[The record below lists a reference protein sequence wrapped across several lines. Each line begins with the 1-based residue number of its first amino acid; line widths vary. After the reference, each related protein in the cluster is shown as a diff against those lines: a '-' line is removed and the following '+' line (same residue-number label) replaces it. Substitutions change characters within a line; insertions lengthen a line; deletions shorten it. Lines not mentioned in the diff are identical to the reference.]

1 MPRTRSLAWAELKFG
16 LIAVFA
22 IVMAAILIFAVGGGG
37 GFFWQN
43 YTLKVRFDNVA
54 GLAEGSPVRVAGVE
68 VGSVNN
74 VELSGNGVEVWF
86 DIKDEMR
93 PLVTDRSVASI
104 GSISLLGE
112 GAVDI
117 SPGQG
122 GTPIPDWGY
131 VRSGVAEGS
140 IQQVTSQASA
150 SINEARLLIEDIRKG
165 RGTVGK
171 LFTDDSLYREFNSLL
186 GAAEDVT
193 RNIREGRGTMGQL
206 ANNPR
211 MYNELEASVANLNAI
226 TAGLRKGEGSLGKL
240 LYDQGLADRLTQATA
255 NLEGMTA
262 KINRGE
268 GTIGRLISED
278 ELYKRLDSVTARLD
292 TVLQNLNAGEGTA
305 GQLLR
310 DKQLYENM
318 NQTIT
323 EIRALVAEITKD
335 PKKYLNV
342 KVSIF

>member
-22 IVMAAILIFAVGGGG
+22 LVMAGLLIFAVGGGG

-43 YTLKVRFDNVA
+43 YNLKVKFDNVA
-54 GLAEGSPVRVAGVE
+54 GLMAGSPVRVAGVE
-68 VGSVNN
+68 VGSVTD
-74 VELSGNGVEVWF
+74 VELSASGVEVWF
-86 DIKDEMR
+86 TILDDMR
-93 PLVTDRSVASI
+93 PLVTDQSLATI

-117 SPGQG
+117 SPGPG
-122 GTPIPDWGY
+122 GTPIPEWGY

-140 IQQVTSQASA
+140 IAAMTAQASA
-150 SINEARLLIEDIRKG
+150 GINEARLLVEDIRKG

-171 LFTDDSLYREFNSLL
+171 LFTDDSVYREFNSFVS
-186 GAAEDVT
+186 AAERLT
-193 RNIREGRGTMGQL
+193 RNINDGRGTIGQL
-206 ANNPR
+206 ANNPKA
-211 MYNELEASVANLNAI
+211 YNELESSVANLNAI
-226 TAGLRKGEGSLGKL
+226 TSALRKGEGSLGKL
-240 LYDQGLADRLTQATA
+240 LYDQALADRLTQATA
-255 NLEGMTA
+255 NLEGVTA

-268 GTIGRLISED
+268 GTMGKLVTD
-278 ELYKRLDSVTARLD
+278 DALYKRLDAMTARLD
-292 TVLQNLNAGEGTA
+292 TVLQNLNSGEGTA
-305 GQLLR
+305 GLLLR

-318 NQTIT
+318 NQTMV
-323 EIRALVAEITKD
+323 EIRALVAEISKD

>member
-22 IVMAAILIFAVGGGG
+22 LVMAGLLIFAVGGSG

-43 YTLKVRFDNVA
+43 YQLKVKFDNVA
-54 GLAEGSPVRVAGVE
+54 GLMEGSPVRVAGVE
-68 VGSVNN
+68 VGSVTN
-74 VELSGNGVEVWF
+74 VELGANGVEVWF
-86 DIKDEMR
+86 TILDDMR
-93 PLVTDRSVASI
+93 PLVTDRSMASI

-117 SPGQG
+117 SPGPG
-122 GTPIPDWGY
+122 GTPVPEWGY
-131 VRSGVAEGS
+131 VRTGVAEGS
-140 IQQVTSQASA
+140 IAQMTAQASA
-150 SINEARLLIEDIRKG
+150 GINEARLLVEDIRKG

-171 LFTDDSLYREFNSLL
+171 LFTDDSVYNEFNALV
-186 GAAEDVT
+186 GAAERLT
-193 RNIREGRGTMGQL
+193 RNIADGRGTMGQL
-206 ANNPR
+206 ANNPK

-226 TAGLRKGEGSLGKL
+226 TSGLRKGEGSLGKL
-240 LYDQGLADRLTQATA
+240 LHDQALADRLTQTTA
-255 NLEGMTA
+255 NLEGVTA

-268 GTIGRLISED
+268 GTMGKLVTD
-278 ELYKRLDSVTARLD
+278 DALYKRLDAMTARLD
-292 TVLQNLNAGEGTA
+292 TVLQNLNNGEGTA

-310 DKQLYENM
+310 DKALYENM
-318 NQTIT
+318 NQTMT